1 MINKIIDTL
10 TSCGFEVKKSGA
22 IYKQAATNKD
32 KEKKGQLNSNKNN
45 VYFYAQ
51 NVAPFKH
58 GTNTF
63 KEILGNDFVYTP
75 NVFLG
80 KSPHGDHTQKE
91 QVVFT
96 FEDYIKST
104 QAKNNFSRYL
114 FNQAP
119 NLSNLYDIRGIKTGY
134 LKDAV
139 LFPYIDYNNDFITA
153 KIVQYNSITGKRNKD
168 LHANNFHSYKPIK
181 NQLGFDIEKKI
192 EKKYTCFFGEHLVP
206 NNNKP
211 VVIVEAEKT
220 AIILSM
226 LFEDI
231 VFIATGG
238 AANLKNKDYSFLLNR
253 DVYLYPDAGVQSWAE
268 IGKKRNWFVSEI
280 LEAPEVKEGN
290 DVVDYLEHDLWLEIE
305 AELNKIANR
314 SIEASN
320 ELNFS
325 YKEKQT
331 DRFCSTITKE
341 LGLIYYT
348 EQSDK
353 ERDKQGYYIGKHFK
367 ISNYGEFYCIT
378 ANVDVNRY
386 EFIDNKKVKPTAE
399 ILLKRLEQ
407 TFRVLKKLNPGE
419 NISYHFDKI
428 LNHVLENSNYLF
440 NKYYILNELMP
451 MWAND
456 TNVLNA
462 YIKKRDWVKLNTTIK
477 DDAEFTRLL
486 NDDRKAAATNII
498 LKELEPLVNKG
509 EYIEPKL
516 LGLFKAQFNPFVF
529 NLIKDYNKNV
539 IGCNTVNNY
548 NEKIKVCQ
556 YLQHVEAYT
565 NHYENP
571 KKVQK
576 YHTTYNN
583 TYIACAQN
591 VPTFKKPNQNIV
603 ETNTMVAKRIVKEY
617 FNFKPKRNALKNI
630 RTIIEYYLSNP
641 NDISIERIKI
651 GKTTRLVTK
660 NNISLAQMRETLE
673 QQKVTQGLTAK
684 EAFDYPLDLSD
695 SILNIP
701 QEAAMQENAQFLY
714 SWILFNY
721 PEVSEVEK
729 IEIYKN
735 PINYLL
741 QVNTV
746 IAA

>member
-1 MINKIIDTL
+1 MRNMIIERL
-10 TSCGFEVKKSGA
+10 TSCGFKVTNSGI
-22 IYKQAATNKD
+22 IYKQSATNKS
-32 KEKKGQLNSNKNN
+32 KEKAGQLNDRS

-63 KEILGNDFVYTP
+63 RDILGSNFT
-75 NVFLG
+75 LG
-80 KSPHGDHTQKE
+80 GVGSELHVVKTTTTQI
-91 QVVFT
+91 QHNFT
-96 FEDYIKST
+96 FEDYIKTTKKKNQFGIYLNS
-104 QAKNNFSRYL
+104 QAE
-114 FNQAP
+114 
-119 NLSNLYDIRGIKTGY
+119 NLTSLYDIRGVKNGY
-134 LKDAV
+134 LEDAT
-139 LFPYIDYNNDFITA
+139 LLPYIDYNNNFITA
-153 KIVQYNSITGKRNKD
+153 KIVKYNTKTGKRNKAQYSNSWF
-168 LHANNFHSYKPIK
+168 HAYKPIK
-181 NQLGFDIEKKI
+181 KELGITDKIQKKI
-192 EKKYTCFFGEHLVP
+192 NCFFGENLVA

-226 LFEDI
+226 LFENI
-231 VFIATGG
+231 VFIASGG
-238 AANLKNKDYSFLLNR
+238 LGKLKTLDYKFLLNR
-253 DVYLYPDAGVQSWAE
+253 DVSLYPDNGASEWHE

-280 LEAPEVKEGN
+280 LEAKGTKGS
-290 DVVDYLEHDLWLEIE
+290 DAADYLEHDLWLEIE

-456 TNVLNA
+456 ANVLNA

>member
-1 MINKIIDTL
+1 MNYKIINRL
-10 TSCGFEVKKSGA
+10 QSCGFKVTNSGI
-22 IYKQAATNKD
+22 IYKQSTTNKS
-32 KEKKGQLNSNKNN
+32 KEKAGQLNDRS

-63 KEILGNDFVYTP
+63 RDILGLDYTP
-75 NVFLG
+75 
-80 KSPHGDHTQKE
+80 GDVGSSLHDAKTNNTEIQHN
-91 QVVFT
+91 FT
-96 FEDYIKST
+96 FEDYIKTTKKKNQFGIYLKS
-104 QAKNNFSRYL
+104 QAE
-114 FNQAP
+114 
-119 NLSNLYDIRGIKTGY
+119 NLTSLYDIRGVKNGY
-134 LKDAV
+134 LEDAT
-139 LFPYIDYNNDFITA
+139 LLPYIDYNNNFITA
-153 KIVQYNSITGKRNKD
+153 KIVKYNTKTGKRNKAQYSNSWF
-168 LHANNFHSYKPIK
+168 HAYKPIK
-181 NQLGFDIEKKI
+181 KELGITDKIKKKI
-192 EKKYTCFFGEHLVP
+192 NCFFGENLVA

-226 LFEDI
+226 LFENI
-231 VFIATGG
+231 VFIASGG
-238 AANLKNKDYSFLLNR
+238 LGKLKTLDYKFLLNR
-253 DVYLYPDAGVQSWAE
+253 DVSLYPDNGAKEWHE

-280 LEAPEVKEGN
+280 LEAKGTKGS
-290 DVVDYLEHDLWLEIE
+290 DAVDYLEHDLWLEIE

-407 TFRVLKKLNPGE
+407 TFRVLKKLNPEE

-428 LNHVLENSNYLF
+428 LNHILENSNYLF

-456 TNVLNA
+456 ANVLNA

-477 DDAEFTRLL
+477 DDAEFIRFL
-486 NDDRKAAATNII
+486 NDDRKAAATNIL

-516 LGLFKAQFNPFVF
+516 MGLFRAQCNPFVF

-548 NEKIKVCQ
+548 NEKLKVCQ

-576 YHTTYNN
+576 YHTTYSN
-583 TYIACAQN
+583 TYIGCAQN

-603 ETNTMVAKRIVKEY
+603 ETNTMVAKRIVREY
-617 FNFKPKRNALKNI
+617 FNFKPKRNALKNLK
-630 RTIIEYYLSNP
+630 TIIEYYLSNP

-651 GKTTRLVTK
+651 GKTIRLVTK

-673 QQKVTQGLTAK
+673 QQKVSSGLTTK
-684 EAFDYPLDLSD
+684 EAFNYPLDLTD
-695 SILNIP
+695 SILNIS

>member
-1 MINKIIDTL
+1 MQNMIIERL
-10 TSCGFEVKKSGA
+10 TSCGFKVTNSGI
-22 IYKQAATNKD
+22 IYKQSATNKS
-32 KEKKGQLNSNKNN
+32 KEKAGQLNDRS

-63 KEILGNDFVYTP
+63 RDILGSNFT
-75 NVFLG
+75 LG
-80 KSPHGDHTQKE
+80 GVGSELHVVKTTTTQI
-91 QVVFT
+91 QHNFT
-96 FEDYIKST
+96 FEDYIKTTKKKNQFGIYLNS
-104 QAKNNFSRYL
+104 QAE
-114 FNQAP
+114 
-119 NLSNLYDIRGIKTGY
+119 NLTSLYDIRGVKNGY
-134 LKDAV
+134 LEDAT
-139 LFPYIDYNNDFITA
+139 LLPYIDYNNNFITA
-153 KIVQYNSITGKRNKD
+153 KIVKYNTKTGKRNKAQYSNSWF
-168 LHANNFHSYKPIK
+168 HAYKPIK
-181 NQLGFDIEKKI
+181 KELGITDKIQKKI
-192 EKKYTCFFGEHLVP
+192 NCFFGENLVA

-226 LFEDI
+226 LFENI
-231 VFIATGG
+231 VFIASGG
-238 AANLKNKDYSFLLNR
+238 LGKLKTLDYKFLLNR
-253 DVYLYPDAGVQSWAE
+253 DVSLYPDNGASEWHE

-280 LEAPEVKEGN
+280 LEAKGTKGS
-290 DVVDYLEHDLWLEIE
+290 DAADYLEHDLWLEIE

-348 EQSDK
+348 EQTDK

-407 TFRVLKKLNPGE
+407 TFRVLKKLNPEE

>member
-1 MINKIIDTL
+1 MINKIIDRL
-10 TSCGFEVKKSGA
+10 TSCGFEVKPNGQIFQRSSNTRKL
-22 IYKQAATNKD
+22 K
-32 KEKKGQLNSNKNN
+32 KKGQLNSDKNN
-45 VYFYAQ
+45 VFFFSP
-51 NVAPFKH
+51 NVHPFKE

-192 EKKYTCFFGEHLVP
+192 EKPYTCFFGEHLVP

-253 DVYLYPDAGVQSWAE
+253 DVYLYPDSGVKSWAE

-280 LEAPEVKEGN
+280 LEAPEVKEGD
-290 DVVDYLEHDLWLEIE
+290 DVVDYLEDNLWLEIE

-320 ELNFS
+320 EFNFS

-331 DRFCSTITKE
+331 DKFCTTITKE
-341 LGLIYYT
+341 LGLTYYT
-348 EQSDK
+348 EAIDD
-353 ERDKQGYYIGKHFK
+353 EREKYGYFVGRHFK
-367 ISNYGEFYCIT
+367 LSNKQFHCIT
-378 ANVDVNRY
+378 ANVNVNRY
-386 EFIDNKKVKPTAE
+386 DFVDDKKVKPTE
-399 ILLKRLEQ
+399 KVLIKRLEQ
-407 TFRVLKKLNPGE
+407 TFRVLKKLNPDE
-419 NISYHFDKI
+419 NICNHFEKI
-428 LNHVLENSNYLF
+428 LNHVLENGNYLF
-440 NKYYILNELMP
+440 NKNFVLKDLMP
-451 MWAND
+451 MWDND
-456 TNVLNA
+456 TNVVSQ
-462 YIKKRDWVKLNTTIK
+462 YIKTRDWVKLSNTITNEVDFQK
-477 DDAEFTRLL
+477 YLWR
-486 NDDRKAAATNII
+486 DRKRYDTYLM
-498 LKELEPLVNKG
+498 LKELDA
-509 EYIEPKL
+509 L
-516 LGLFKAQFNPFVF
+516 LKQNTFIQLSDVGLSSKRTNSFIA
-529 NLIKDYNKNV
+529 NLIETYNETV
-539 IGCNTVNNY
+539 LGCNTINNY
-548 NEKIKVCQ
+548 NEKLKVCQ

-571 KKVQK
+571 KKIQNFATLYK
-576 YHTTYNN
+576 R
-583 TYIACAQN
+583 TYIVWQKN
-591 VPTFKKPNQNIV
+591 VPTFKMPNQNIV
-603 ETNTMVAKRIVKEY
+603 ETHTLVSKRIIREY
-617 FNFKPKRNALKNI
+617 FNFKPKRNALNNLQ
-630 RTIIEYYLSNP
+630 TIVEYYIANP
-641 NDISIERIKI
+641 NDIEVEKIED
-651 GKTTRLVTK
+651 RLQAK
-660 NNISLAQMRETLE
+660 NNISLLKMKQTLKE
-673 QQKVTQGLTAK
+673 QNAPSGITCKD
-684 EAFDYPLDLSD
+684 AFDYPLDLTD

-701 QEAAMQENAQFLY
+701 QEDAMQENAQFLY

-721 PEVSEVEK
+721 PEVTEVEK

>member
-1 MINKIIDTL
+1 MINKIIDRL
-10 TSCGFEVKKSGA
+10 TSCGFEVKPNGQIFQRSSNTRKL
-22 IYKQAATNKD
+22 K
-32 KEKKGQLNSNKNN
+32 KKGQLNSDKNN
-45 VYFYAQ
+45 VFFFSP
-51 NVAPFKH
+51 NVHPFKE
-58 GTNTF
+58 GANSF
-63 KEILGNDFVYTP
+63 KDILGSEYVYNP
-75 NVFLG
+75 DVFLG
-80 KSPHGDHTQKE
+80 QSALADHTQKE

-253 DVYLYPDAGVQSWAE
+253 DVYLYPDSGVKSWAE

-280 LEAPEVKEGN
+280 LEAPEVKKGD
-290 DVVDYLEHDLWLEIE
+290 DVVDYLEANLWLEIE

-320 ELNFS
+320 EFNFS

-331 DRFCSTITKE
+331 DKFCTTITKE
-341 LGLIYYT
+341 LGLTYYT
-348 EQSDK
+348 EAIDD
-353 ERDKQGYYIGKHFK
+353 EREKYGYFVGRHFK
-367 ISNYGEFYCIT
+367 LSNKQFHCIT
-378 ANVDVNRY
+378 ANVNVNRY
-386 EFIDNKKVKPTAE
+386 DFVDDKKVKPTE
-399 ILLKRLEQ
+399 KVLIKRLEQ
-407 TFRVLKKLNPGE
+407 TFRVLKKLNPEE
-419 NISYHFDKI
+419 NICNHFEKI
-428 LNHVLENSNYLF
+428 LNHVLENGNYLF
-440 NKYYILNELMP
+440 NKNFVLKDLMP
-451 MWAND
+451 MWDND
-456 TNVLNA
+456 TNVVSQ
-462 YIKKRDWVKLNTTIK
+462 YIKTRDWVKLSNTITNEVDFQK
-477 DDAEFTRLL
+477 YLWR
-486 NDDRKAAATNII
+486 DRKRYDTYLMLKDLEALLKQNTFIQLSDVGLSSKRTNSFI
-498 LKELEPLVNKG
+498 
-509 EYIEPKL
+509 
-516 LGLFKAQFNPFVF
+516 A
-529 NLIKDYNKNV
+529 NLIETYNETV
-539 IGCNTVNNY
+539 LGCNTINNY
-548 NEKIKVCQ
+548 NEKLKVCQ

-571 KKVQK
+571 KKVQNF
-576 YHTTYNN
+576 TTLYKR
-583 TYIACAQN
+583 TYIVWQKN
-591 VPTFKKPNQNIV
+591 VPTFKMPNQNIV
-603 ETNTMVAKRIVKEY
+603 ETHTLVSKRIVREY
-617 FNFKPKRNALKNI
+617 FNFKPKRNALNNLQ
-630 RTIIEYYLSNP
+630 TIVEYYIANP
-641 NDISIERIKI
+641 NDIEVEKIED
-651 GKTTRLVTK
+651 RLQAK
-660 NNISLAQMRETLE
+660 NNISLLKMKQTLKE
-673 QQKVTQGLTAK
+673 QNAPSGITCKD
-684 EAFDYPLDLSD
+684 AFDYPLDLTD
-695 SILNIP
+695 SILNIS
-701 QEAAMQENAQFLY
+701 QEDAMQENAQFLY

-721 PEVSEVEK
+721 PEVTEVEK
-729 IEIYKN
+729 VEIYKN

>member
-1 MINKIIDTL
+1 MNYKVIDRL
-10 TSCGFEVKKSGA
+10 QSCGFKVTNSGI
-22 IYKQAATNKD
+22 IYKQSTTNKS
-32 KEKKGQLNSNKNN
+32 KEKAGQLNDRS

-63 KEILGNDFVYTP
+63 RDILGSNYTP
-75 NVFLG
+75 
-80 KSPHGDHTQKE
+80 GDVGSALH
-91 QVVFT
+91 VVKTNNTEIQHNFT
-96 FEDYIKST
+96 FEDYINTTKKKNQFGIYLNS
-104 QAKNNFSRYL
+104 QAE
-114 FNQAP
+114 
-119 NLSNLYDIRGIKTGY
+119 NLTSLYDIRGVKNGY
-134 LKDAV
+134 LEDAT
-139 LFPYIDYNNDFITA
+139 LLPYIDYNNNFITA
-153 KIVQYNSITGKRNKD
+153 KIVKYNTKTGKRNKAQYSNSWF
-168 LHANNFHSYKPIK
+168 HAYKPIK
-181 NQLGFDIEKKI
+181 KELGITDKIQKKI
-192 EKKYTCFFGEHLVP
+192 NCFFGENLVA

-226 LFEDI
+226 LFENI
-231 VFIATGG
+231 VFIASGG
-238 AANLKNKDYSFLLNR
+238 LGKLKTLDYKFLLNR
-253 DVYLYPDAGVQSWAE
+253 DVSLYPDNGASEWHE

-280 LEAPEVKEGN
+280 LEAKGTKGS
-290 DVVDYLEHDLWLEIE
+290 DAVDYLEHDLWLEIE
-305 AELNKIANR
+305 AELNKIANQN
-314 SIEASN
+314 IAPGN

-353 ERDKQGYYIGKHFK
+353 ERDKQGYYIGNHFK

-407 TFRVLKKLNPGE
+407 TFRVLKKLNPDE

-440 NKYYILNELMP
+440 NKYYILKDLMP

-456 TNVLNA
+456 ANVLNE

-498 LKELEPLVNKG
+498 LKELEPLINKG

-603 ETNTMVAKRIVKEY
+603 ETNTTVAKRIVKEY
-617 FNFKPKRNALKNI
+617 FNFKPKRNALKNLN
-630 RTIIEYYLSNP
+630 TIIEYYLSNP
-641 NDISIERIKI
+641 NEISIERIKI

-660 NNISLAQMRETLE
+660 NNISLAQMRETLK
-673 QQKVTQGLTAK
+673 QQKVSQGLTAK
-684 EAFDYPLDLSD
+684 EAFNYPLDLSD
-695 SILNIP
+695 SILNIS
-701 QEAAMQENAQFLY
+701 QEDAMQENAQFLY

-721 PEVSEVEK
+721 PEVTEVEK

>member
-1 MINKIIDTL
+1 MRNMIIERL
-10 TSCGFEVKKSGA
+10 TSCGFKVTNSGI
-22 IYKQAATNKD
+22 IYKQSATNKS
-32 KEKKGQLNSNKNN
+32 KEKAGQLNDRS

-63 KEILGNDFVYTP
+63 RDILGSNFT
-75 NVFLG
+75 LG
-80 KSPHGDHTQKE
+80 GVGSELHVVKTTTTQI
-91 QVVFT
+91 QHNFT
-96 FEDYIKST
+96 FEDYIKTTKKKNQFGIYLNS
-104 QAKNNFSRYL
+104 QAE
-114 FNQAP
+114 
-119 NLSNLYDIRGIKTGY
+119 NLTSLYDIRGVKNGY
-134 LKDAV
+134 LEDAT
-139 LFPYIDYNNDFITA
+139 LLPYIDYNNNFITA
-153 KIVQYNSITGKRNKD
+153 KIVKYNTKTGKRNKAQYSNSWF
-168 LHANNFHSYKPIK
+168 HAYKPIK
-181 NQLGFDIEKKI
+181 KELGITDKIQKKI
-192 EKKYTCFFGEHLVP
+192 NCFFGENLVA

-226 LFEDI
+226 LFENI
-231 VFIATGG
+231 VFIASGG
-238 AANLKNKDYSFLLNR
+238 LGKLKTLDYKFLLNR
-253 DVYLYPDAGVQSWAE
+253 DVSLYPDNGASEWHE

-280 LEAPEVKEGN
+280 LEAKGTKGS
-290 DVVDYLEHDLWLEIE
+290 DAADYLEHDLWLEIE

>member
-1 MINKIIDTL
+1 MNYKVIDRL
-10 TSCGFEVKKSGA
+10 QSCGFKVTNSGI
-22 IYKQAATNKD
+22 IYKQSATNKS
-32 KEKKGQLNSNKNN
+32 KEKAGQLNDRS

-63 KEILGNDFVYTP
+63 RDILGSNFT
-75 NVFLG
+75 LG
-80 KSPHGDHTQKE
+80 DVGSSLHDVKTNSTEIQHN
-91 QVVFT
+91 FT
-96 FEDYIKST
+96 FEDYIKTTKKKNQFGIYLNS
-104 QAKNNFSRYL
+104 QAE
-114 FNQAP
+114 
-119 NLSNLYDIRGIKTGY
+119 NLTSLYDIRGVKNGY
-134 LKDAV
+134 LEDAT
-139 LFPYIDYNNDFITA
+139 LLPYIDYNNNFITA
-153 KIVQYNSITGKRNKD
+153 KIVKYNTKTGKRNKAQYSNSWF
-168 LHANNFHSYKPIK
+168 HAYKPIK
-181 NQLGFDIEKKI
+181 KELGITDKIQKKI
-192 EKKYTCFFGEHLVP
+192 NCFFGENLVA

-226 LFEDI
+226 LFENI
-231 VFIATGG
+231 VFIASGG
-238 AANLKNKDYSFLLNR
+238 LGKLKTLDYKFLLNR
-253 DVYLYPDAGVQSWAE
+253 DVSLYPDNGASEWHE

-280 LEAPEVKEGN
+280 LEAKGTKGS
-290 DVVDYLEHDLWLEIE
+290 DAADYLEHDLWLEIE

-407 TFRVLKKLNPGE
+407 TFRVLKKLNPEE

-498 LKELEPLVNKG
+498 LKELEPLINKG

-673 QQKVTQGLTAK
+673 QQKVTQGLTPK

-741 QVNTV
+741 QVNTI

>member
-1 MINKIIDTL
+1 MNYKVIDRL
-10 TSCGFEVKKSGA
+10 QSCGFKVTNSGI
-22 IYKQAATNKD
+22 IYKQSTTNKS
-32 KEKKGQLNSNKNN
+32 KEKAGQLNDRS

-63 KEILGNDFVYTP
+63 RDILGSNFTP
-75 NVFLG
+75 
-80 KSPHGDHTQKE
+80 GDVGSSLHDAKTNNTEIQHN
-91 QVVFT
+91 FT
-96 FEDYIKST
+96 FEDYIKTTKKKNQFGIYLKS
-104 QAKNNFSRYL
+104 QAE
-114 FNQAP
+114 
-119 NLSNLYDIRGIKTGY
+119 NLTSLYDIRGVKNGY
-134 LKDAV
+134 LEDAT
-139 LFPYIDYNNDFITA
+139 LLPYIDYNNNFITA
-153 KIVQYNSITGKRNKD
+153 KIVKYNTKTGKRNKAQYSNSWF
-168 LHANNFHSYKPIK
+168 HAYKPIK
-181 NQLGFDIEKKI
+181 KDLGITDKIKKKI
-192 EKKYTCFFGEHLVP
+192 NCFFGENLVA

-226 LFEDI
+226 LFENI
-231 VFIATGG
+231 VFIASGG
-238 AANLKNKDYSFLLNR
+238 LGKLKTLDYKFLLNR
-253 DVYLYPDAGVQSWAE
+253 DVSLYPDNGAKEWHE

-280 LEAPEVKEGN
+280 LEAKGTKGS
-290 DVVDYLEHDLWLEIE
+290 DAVDYLEHDLWLEIE

-314 SIEASN
+314 KITPGSD
-320 ELNFS
+320 LNFS
-325 YKEKQT
+325 YKEKQS

-407 TFRVLKKLNPGE
+407 TFRVLKKLNPEE

-428 LNHVLENSNYLF
+428 LNHILENSNYLF

-456 TNVLNA
+456 ANVLNA

-477 DDAEFTRLL
+477 DDAEFTRFL
-486 NDDRKAAATNII
+486 NDDRKAAATNIL
-498 LKELEPLVNKG
+498 LKELEPLVNNG

-516 LGLFKAQFNPFVF
+516 MGLFRAQCNPFVF

-548 NEKIKVCQ
+548 NEKLKVCQ
-556 YLQHVEAYT
+556 YLQHVEAYI

-576 YHTTYNN
+576 KHTTYNN
-583 TYIACAQN
+583 TYIGCAQN
-591 VPTFKKPNQNIV
+591 VPTFKNPNQNIV
-603 ETNTMVAKRIVKEY
+603 ENNTMVAKRIVREY
-617 FNFKPKRNALKNI
+617 FNFKPKRNALKNLK
-630 RTIIEYYLSNP
+630 TIIEYYLSNP

-651 GKTTRLVTK
+651 GKTIRLATK
-660 NNISLAQMRETLE
+660 NNISLAQMRETIE
-673 QQKVTQGLTAK
+673 QQKVSSGLSNK
-684 EAFDYPLDLSD
+684 EAFNYPLDLTD
-695 SILNIP
+695 SILNIS

>member
-1 MINKIIDTL
+1 MQNMIIERL
-10 TSCGFEVKKSGA
+10 TSCGFKVTNSGI
-22 IYKQAATNKD
+22 IYKQSATNKS
-32 KEKKGQLNSNKNN
+32 KEKAGQLNDRS

-63 KEILGNDFVYTP
+63 RDILGSNFT
-75 NVFLG
+75 LG
-80 KSPHGDHTQKE
+80 GVGSELHAVKTNNTQI
-91 QVVFT
+91 QHNFT
-96 FEDYIKST
+96 FEDYIKTTKKKNQFGIYLNS
-104 QAKNNFSRYL
+104 QAE
-114 FNQAP
+114 
-119 NLSNLYDIRGIKTGY
+119 NLTSLYDIRGVKNGY
-134 LKDAV
+134 LEDAT
-139 LFPYIDYNNDFITA
+139 LLPYIDYNNNFITA
-153 KIVQYNSITGKRNKD
+153 KIVKYNTKTGKRNKAQYSNSWF
-168 LHANNFHSYKPIK
+168 HAYKPIK
-181 NQLGFDIEKKI
+181 KELGITDKIQKKI
-192 EKKYTCFFGEHLVP
+192 NCFFGENLVA

-226 LFEDI
+226 LFENI
-231 VFIATGG
+231 VFIASGG
-238 AANLKNKDYSFLLNR
+238 LGKLKTLDYKFLLNR
-253 DVYLYPDAGVQSWAE
+253 DVSLYPDNGASEWHE

-280 LEAPEVKEGN
+280 LEAKGTKGS
-290 DVVDYLEHDLWLEIE
+290 DAADYLEHDLWLEIE
-305 AELNKIANR
+305 AELNKIANQN
-314 SIEASN
+314 IEASN

-407 TFRVLKKLNPGE
+407 TFRVLKKLNPEE

-456 TNVLNA
+456 ANVLNA

-498 LKELEPLVNKG
+498 LKELEPLINKG

-617 FNFKPKRNALKNI
+617 FNFKPKRNALKNLKI
-630 RTIIEYYLSNP
+630 IIEYYLSNP

>member
-1 MINKIIDTL
+1 MNYKVIDRL
-10 TSCGFEVKKSGA
+10 QSCGFKVTNSGI
-22 IYKQAATNKD
+22 IYKQSTTNKS
-32 KEKKGQLNSNKNN
+32 KEKAGQLNDRS

-63 KEILGNDFVYTP
+63 RDILGSNFTP
-75 NVFLG
+75 
-80 KSPHGDHTQKE
+80 GDVGSSLHDAKTNNTEIQHN
-91 QVVFT
+91 FT
-96 FEDYIKST
+96 FEDYIKTTKKKNQFGIYLKS
-104 QAKNNFSRYL
+104 QAE
-114 FNQAP
+114 
-119 NLSNLYDIRGIKTGY
+119 NLTSLYDIRGVKNGY
-134 LKDAV
+134 LEDAT
-139 LFPYIDYNNDFITA
+139 LLPYIDYNNNFITA
-153 KIVQYNSITGKRNKD
+153 KIVKYNTKTGKRNKAQYSNSWF
-168 LHANNFHSYKPIK
+168 HAYKPIK
-181 NQLGFDIEKKI
+181 KDLGITDKIKKKI
-192 EKKYTCFFGEHLVP
+192 NCFFGENLVA

-226 LFEDI
+226 LFENI
-231 VFIATGG
+231 VFIASGG
-238 AANLKNKDYSFLLNR
+238 LGKLKTLDYKFLLNR
-253 DVYLYPDAGVQSWAE
+253 DVSLYPDNGAKEWHE

-280 LEAPEVKEGN
+280 LEAKGTKGS
-290 DVVDYLEHDLWLEIE
+290 DAVDYLEHDLWLEIE

-314 SIEASN
+314 KITPGSD
-320 ELNFS
+320 LNFS
-325 YKEKQT
+325 YKEKQS

-407 TFRVLKKLNPGE
+407 TFRVLKKLNPEE

-428 LNHVLENSNYLF
+428 LNHILENSNYLF

-456 TNVLNA
+456 ANVLNA

-516 LGLFKAQFNPFVF
+516 MGLFRAQCNPFVF

-548 NEKIKVCQ
+548 NEKLKVCQ

-576 YHTTYNN
+576 KHTTYNN
-583 TYIACAQN
+583 TYIGCAQN
-591 VPTFKKPNQNIV
+591 VPTFKNPNQNIV
-603 ETNTMVAKRIVKEY
+603 ENNTMVAKRIVREY

-630 RTIIEYYLSNP
+630 TTIIEYYLSNP

-651 GKTTRLVTK
+651 GKTIRLATK
-660 NNISLAQMRETLE
+660 NNISLAQMRETIE
-673 QQKVTQGLTAK
+673 QQKVSSGLSNK
-684 EAFDYPLDLSD
+684 EAFNYPLDLTD
-695 SILNIP
+695 SILNIS

>member
-1 MINKIIDTL
+1 MINKIIDRL
-10 TSCGFEVKKSGA
+10 TSCGFEVKPNGQIFQRSSNTRKL
-22 IYKQAATNKD
+22 K
-32 KEKKGQLNSNKNN
+32 KKGQLNSDKNN
-45 VYFYAQ
+45 VFFFSP
-51 NVAPFKH
+51 NVHPFKE

-192 EKKYTCFFGEHLVP
+192 EKPYTCFFGEHLVP

-253 DVYLYPDAGVQSWAE
+253 DVYLYPDNGASEWHE

-290 DVVDYLEHDLWLEIE
+290 DVVDYIEHDLWLEIE

-320 ELNFS
+320 EFNFS

-331 DRFCSTITKE
+331 DKFCTTITKE
-341 LGLIYYT
+341 LGLTYYT
-348 EQSDK
+348 EAIDD
-353 ERDKQGYYIGKHFK
+353 EREKYGYFVGRHFK
-367 ISNYGEFYCIT
+367 LSNKQFHCIT
-378 ANVDVNRY
+378 ANVNVNRY
-386 EFIDNKKVKPTAE
+386 DFVDDKKVKPTE
-399 ILLKRLEQ
+399 KVLIKRLEQ
-407 TFRVLKKLNPGE
+407 TFRVLKKLNPEE
-419 NISYHFDKI
+419 NICNHFEKI
-428 LNHVLENSNYLF
+428 LNHVLENGNYLF
-440 NKYYILNELMP
+440 NKNFVLKDLMP
-451 MWAND
+451 MWDND
-456 TNVLNA
+456 TNVVSQ
-462 YIKKRDWVKLNTTIK
+462 YIKTRDWVKLSNTITNEVDFQK
-477 DDAEFTRLL
+477 YLWR
-486 NDDRKAAATNII
+486 DRKRYDTYLM
-498 LKELEPLVNKG
+498 LKELDA
-509 EYIEPKL
+509 L
-516 LGLFKAQFNPFVF
+516 LKQNTFIQLSDVGLSSKRTNSFIA
-529 NLIKDYNKNV
+529 NLIETYNETV
-539 IGCNTVNNY
+539 LGCNTINNY
-548 NEKIKVCQ
+548 NEKLKVCQ

-571 KKVQK
+571 KKIQNFATLYK
-576 YHTTYNN
+576 R
-583 TYIACAQN
+583 TYIVWQKN
-591 VPTFKKPNQNIV
+591 VPTFKMPNQNIV
-603 ETNTMVAKRIVKEY
+603 ETHTLVSKRIIREY
-617 FNFKPKRNALKNI
+617 FNFKPKRNALNNLQ
-630 RTIIEYYLSNP
+630 TIVEYYIANP
-641 NDISIERIKI
+641 NDIEVEKIEN
-651 GKTTRLVTK
+651 RLQAK
-660 NNISLAQMRETLE
+660 NNISLLKMKQTLKE
-673 QQKVTQGLTAK
+673 QNAPSGITCKD
-684 EAFDYPLDLSD
+684 AFDYPLDLTD
-695 SILNIP
+695 SILNIS
-701 QEAAMQENAQFLY
+701 QEDAMQENAQFLY

-721 PEVSEVEK
+721 PEVTEVEK

>member
-1 MINKIIDTL
+1 MNYKVIDRL
-10 TSCGFEVKKSGA
+10 QSCGFKVTNSGI
-22 IYKQAATNKD
+22 IYKQSTTNKS
-32 KEKKGQLNSNKNN
+32 KEKAGQLNDRS

-63 KEILGNDFVYTP
+63 RDILGSNFT
-75 NVFLG
+75 LG
-80 KSPHGDHTQKE
+80 GVGSELHVVKTTTTQI
-91 QVVFT
+91 QHNFT
-96 FEDYIKST
+96 FEDYIKTTKKKNQFGIYLNS
-104 QAKNNFSRYL
+104 QAE
-114 FNQAP
+114 
-119 NLSNLYDIRGIKTGY
+119 NLTSLYDIRGVKNGY
-134 LKDAV
+134 LEDAT
-139 LFPYIDYNNDFITA
+139 LLPYIDYNNNFITA
-153 KIVQYNSITGKRNKD
+153 KIVKYNTKTGKRNKAQYSNSWF
-168 LHANNFHSYKPIK
+168 HAYKPIK
-181 NQLGFDIEKKI
+181 KELGITDKIQKKI
-192 EKKYTCFFGEHLVP
+192 NCFFGENLVA

-226 LFEDI
+226 LFENI
-231 VFIATGG
+231 VFIASGG
-238 AANLKNKDYSFLLNR
+238 LGKLKTLDYKFLLNR
-253 DVYLYPDAGVQSWAE
+253 DVSLYPDNGASEWHE

-280 LEAPEVKEGN
+280 LEAKGTKGS
-290 DVVDYLEHDLWLEIE
+290 DAADYLEHDLWLEIK

>member
-1 MINKIIDTL
+1 MQNMIIERL
-10 TSCGFEVKKSGA
+10 TSCGFKVTNSGI
-22 IYKQAATNKD
+22 IYKQSATNKS
-32 KEKKGQLNSNKNN
+32 KEKAGQLNDRS

-63 KEILGNDFVYTP
+63 RDILGSNFT
-75 NVFLG
+75 LG
-80 KSPHGDHTQKE
+80 GVGSELHVVKTTTTQI
-91 QVVFT
+91 QHNFT
-96 FEDYIKST
+96 FEDYIKTTKKKNQFGIYLNS
-104 QAKNNFSRYL
+104 QAE
-114 FNQAP
+114 
-119 NLSNLYDIRGIKTGY
+119 NLTSLYDIRGVKNGY
-134 LKDAV
+134 LEDAT
-139 LFPYIDYNNDFITA
+139 LLPYIDYNNNFITA
-153 KIVQYNSITGKRNKD
+153 KIVKYNTKTGKRNKAQYSNSWF
-168 LHANNFHSYKPIK
+168 HAYKPIK
-181 NQLGFDIEKKI
+181 KELGITDKI
-192 EKKYTCFFGEHLVP
+192 QKEINCFFGENLVA

-226 LFEDI
+226 LFENI
-231 VFIATGG
+231 VFIASGG
-238 AANLKNKDYSFLLNR
+238 LGKLKTLDYKFLLNR
-253 DVYLYPDAGVQSWAE
+253 DVSLYPDNGASEWHE

-280 LEAPEVKEGN
+280 LEAKGTKGS
-290 DVVDYLEHDLWLEIE
+290 DAADYLEHDLWLEIE

-348 EQSDK
+348 EQTDK

-407 TFRVLKKLNPGE
+407 TFRVLKKLNPEE

-456 TNVLNA
+456 ANVLNA

-498 LKELEPLVNKG
+498 LKELEPLINKG

-651 GKTTRLVTK
+651 DKTTRLVTK
-660 NNISLAQMRETLE
+660 NNISMAQMRETLE

>member
-1 MINKIIDTL
+1 MQNMIIERL
-10 TSCGFEVKKSGA
+10 TSCGFKVTNSGI
-22 IYKQAATNKD
+22 IYKQSATNKS
-32 KEKKGQLNSNKNN
+32 KEKAGQLNDRS

-63 KEILGNDFVYTP
+63 RDILGSNFT
-75 NVFLG
+75 LG
-80 KSPHGDHTQKE
+80 GVGSELHVVKTTTTQI
-91 QVVFT
+91 QHNFT
-96 FEDYIKST
+96 FEDYIKTTKKKNQFGIYLNS
-104 QAKNNFSRYL
+104 QAE
-114 FNQAP
+114 
-119 NLSNLYDIRGIKTGY
+119 NLTSLYDIRGVKNGY
-134 LKDAV
+134 LEDAT
-139 LFPYIDYNNDFITA
+139 LLPYIDYNNNFITA
-153 KIVQYNSITGKRNKD
+153 KIVKYNTKTGKRNKAQYSNSWF
-168 LHANNFHSYKPIK
+168 HAYKPIK
-181 NQLGFDIEKKI
+181 KELGITDKIQKKI
-192 EKKYTCFFGEHLVP
+192 NCFFGENLVA

-226 LFEDI
+226 LFENI
-231 VFIATGG
+231 VFIASGG
-238 AANLKNKDYSFLLNR
+238 LGKLKTLDYKFLLNR
-253 DVYLYPDAGVQSWAE
+253 DVSLYPDNGASEWHE

-280 LEAPEVKEGN
+280 LEAKGTKGS
-290 DVVDYLEHDLWLEIE
+290 DAADYLEHDLWLEIE

-456 TNVLNA
+456 ANVLNA

>member
-1 MINKIIDTL
+1 MNYKVIDRL
-10 TSCGFEVKKSGA
+10 QSCGFKVTNSGI
-22 IYKQAATNKD
+22 IYKQSTTNKS
-32 KEKKGQLNSNKNN
+32 KEKAGQLNDRS

-63 KEILGNDFVYTP
+63 RDILGSNFT
-75 NVFLG
+75 LG
-80 KSPHGDHTQKE
+80 GVGSELHVVKTTTTQI
-91 QVVFT
+91 QHNFT
-96 FEDYIKST
+96 FEDYIKTTKKKNQFGIYLNS
-104 QAKNNFSRYL
+104 QAE
-114 FNQAP
+114 
-119 NLSNLYDIRGIKTGY
+119 NLTSLYDIRGVKNGY
-134 LKDAV
+134 LEDAT
-139 LFPYIDYNNDFITA
+139 LLPYIDYNNNFITA
-153 KIVQYNSITGKRNKD
+153 KIVKYNTKTGKRNKAQYSNSWF
-168 LHANNFHSYKPIK
+168 HAYKPIK
-181 NQLGFDIEKKI
+181 KELGITDKIQKKI
-192 EKKYTCFFGEHLVP
+192 NCFFGENLVA

-226 LFEDI
+226 LFENI
-231 VFIATGG
+231 VFIASGG
-238 AANLKNKDYSFLLNR
+238 LGKLKTLDYKFLLNR
-253 DVYLYPDAGVQSWAE
+253 DVSLYPDNGASEWHE

-280 LEAPEVKEGN
+280 LEAKGTKGS
-290 DVVDYLEHDLWLEIE
+290 DAADYLEHDLWLEIE

-348 EQSDK
+348 EQTDK

>member
-1 MINKIIDTL
+1 MINKIIDRL
-10 TSCGFEVKKSGA
+10 TSCGFEVKNSGA
-22 IYKQAATNKD
+22 IYKQAASNKD
-32 KEKKGQLNSNKNN
+32 KEKKGQLNDRS

-139 LFPYIDYNNDFITA
+139 LFPYINYNNDFITA
-153 KIVQYNSITGKRNKD
+153 KIVQYNSITGKRVKSQYSQN
-168 LHANNFHSYKPIK
+168 AFHSYKPIK
-181 NQLGFDIEKKI
+181 NQLGITDKI

-238 AANLKNKDYSFLLNR
+238 LGNLKNKDYSFLLNR
-253 DVYLYPDAGVQSWAE
+253 DVYLYPDNGASEWHE

-290 DVVDYLEHDLWLEIE
+290 DVVDYIEHDLWLEIE

-320 ELNFS
+320 EFNFS

-331 DRFCSTITKE
+331 DKFCTTITKE
-341 LGLIYYT
+341 LGLTYYT
-348 EQSDK
+348 EAIDD
-353 ERDKQGYYIGKHFK
+353 EREKYGYFVGRHFK
-367 ISNYGEFYCIT
+367 LSNKQFHCIT
-378 ANVDVNRY
+378 ANVNVNRY
-386 EFIDNKKVKPTAE
+386 DFVDDKKVKPTE
-399 ILLKRLEQ
+399 KVLIKRLEQ
-407 TFRVLKKLNPGE
+407 TFRVLKKLNPEE
-419 NISYHFDKI
+419 NICNHFEKI
-428 LNHVLENSNYLF
+428 LNHVLENGNYLF
-440 NKYYILNELMP
+440 NKNFVLKDLMP
-451 MWAND
+451 MWDND
-456 TNVLNA
+456 TNVVSQ
-462 YIKKRDWVKLNTTIK
+462 YIKTRDWVKLSNTITNEVDFQK
-477 DDAEFTRLL
+477 YLWR
-486 NDDRKAAATNII
+486 DRKRYDTYLM
-498 LKELEPLVNKG
+498 LKELDA
-509 EYIEPKL
+509 L
-516 LGLFKAQFNPFVF
+516 LKQNTFIQLSDVGLSSKRTNSFIA
-529 NLIKDYNKNV
+529 NLIETYNETV
-539 IGCNTVNNY
+539 LGCNTINNY
-548 NEKIKVCQ
+548 NEKLKVCQ

-571 KKVQK
+571 KKIQNFATLYK
-576 YHTTYNN
+576 R
-583 TYIACAQN
+583 TYIVWQKN
-591 VPTFKKPNQNIV
+591 VPTFKMPNQNIV
-603 ETNTMVAKRIVKEY
+603 ETHTLVSKRIIREY
-617 FNFKPKRNALKNI
+617 FNFKPKRNALNNLQ
-630 RTIIEYYLSNP
+630 TIVEYYIANP
-641 NDISIERIKI
+641 NDIEVEKIED
-651 GKTTRLVTK
+651 RLQAK
-660 NNISLAQMRETLE
+660 NNISLLKMKQTLKE
-673 QQKVTQGLTAK
+673 QNASSGITCKD
-684 EAFDYPLDLSD
+684 AFDYPLDLTD
-695 SILNIP
+695 SILNIS
-701 QEAAMQENAQFLY
+701 QEDAMQENAQFLY

-721 PEVSEVEK
+721 PEVTEVEK

-741 QVNTV
+741 QVNTI

>member
-1 MINKIIDTL
+1 MQNMIIERL
-10 TSCGFEVKKSGA
+10 TSCGFKVTNNGI
-22 IYKQAATNKD
+22 IYKQSATNKS
-32 KEKKGQLNSNKNN
+32 KEKAGQLNDRS

-63 KEILGNDFVYTP
+63 RDILGSNFT
-75 NVFLG
+75 LG
-80 KSPHGDHTQKE
+80 GVGSELHVVKTTTTQI
-91 QVVFT
+91 QHNFT
-96 FEDYIKST
+96 FEDYIKTTKKKNQFGIYLNS
-104 QAKNNFSRYL
+104 QAE
-114 FNQAP
+114 
-119 NLSNLYDIRGIKTGY
+119 NLTSLYDIRGVKNGY
-134 LKDAV
+134 LEDAT
-139 LFPYIDYNNDFITA
+139 LLPYIDYNNNFITA
-153 KIVQYNSITGKRNKD
+153 KIVKYNTKTGKRNKAQYSNSWF
-168 LHANNFHSYKPIK
+168 HAYKPIK
-181 NQLGFDIEKKI
+181 KELGITDKIQKKI
-192 EKKYTCFFGEHLVP
+192 NCFFGENLVA

-226 LFEDI
+226 LFENI
-231 VFIATGG
+231 VFIASGG
-238 AANLKNKDYSFLLNR
+238 LGKLKTLDYKFLLNR
-253 DVYLYPDAGVQSWAE
+253 DVSLYPDNGASEWHE

-280 LEAPEVKEGN
+280 LEAKGTKGS
-290 DVVDYLEHDLWLEIE
+290 DAADYLEHDLWLEIE

-456 TNVLNA
+456 ANVLNA

>member
-1 MINKIIDTL
+1 MNYKVIDRL
-10 TSCGFEVKKSGA
+10 QSCGFKVTNSGI
-22 IYKQAATNKD
+22 IYKQSTTNKS
-32 KEKKGQLNSNKNN
+32 KEKAGQLNDRS

-63 KEILGNDFVYTP
+63 RDILGSNFT
-75 NVFLG
+75 LG
-80 KSPHGDHTQKE
+80 GVGSELHVVKTTTTQI
-91 QVVFT
+91 QHNFT
-96 FEDYIKST
+96 FEDYIKTTKKKNQFGIYLNS
-104 QAKNNFSRYL
+104 QAE
-114 FNQAP
+114 
-119 NLSNLYDIRGIKTGY
+119 NLTSLYDIRGVKNGY
-134 LKDAV
+134 LEDAT
-139 LFPYIDYNNDFITA
+139 LLPYIDYNNNFITA
-153 KIVQYNSITGKRNKD
+153 KIVKYNTKTGKRNKAQYSNSWF
-168 LHANNFHSYKPIK
+168 HAYKPIK
-181 NQLGFDIEKKI
+181 KELGITDKIQKKI
-192 EKKYTCFFGEHLVP
+192 NCFFGENLVA

-226 LFEDI
+226 LFENI
-231 VFIATGG
+231 VFIASGG
-238 AANLKNKDYSFLLNR
+238 LGKLKTLDYKFLLNR
-253 DVYLYPDAGVQSWAE
+253 DVSLYPDNGASEWHE

-280 LEAPEVKEGN
+280 LEAKGTKGS
-290 DVVDYLEHDLWLEIE
+290 DAADYLEHDLWLEIE

-348 EQSDK
+348 EQTDK

-407 TFRVLKKLNPGE
+407 TFRVLKKLNPEE

-498 LKELEPLVNKG
+498 LKELEPRVNKG

>member
-1 MINKIIDTL
+1 MINKIIDRL
-10 TSCGFEVKKSGA
+10 ISCGFEVKKSGA

-32 KEKKGQLNSNKNN
+32 KEKKGQLNDRS

-139 LFPYIDYNNDFITA
+139 LFPYINYNNDFITA
-153 KIVQYNSITGKRNKD
+153 KIVQYNSITGKRVKSQYSQN
-168 LHANNFHSYKPIK
+168 AFHSYKPIK
-181 NQLGFDIEKKI
+181 NQLGITDKI

-238 AANLKNKDYSFLLNR
+238 LGNLKNKDYSFLLNR
-253 DVYLYPDAGVQSWAE
+253 DVYLYPDNGASEWHE

-290 DVVDYLEHDLWLEIE
+290 DVVDYIEHDLWLEIE

-320 ELNFS
+320 EFNFS

-331 DRFCSTITKE
+331 DKFCTTITKE
-341 LGLIYYT
+341 LGLTYYT
-348 EQSDK
+348 EAIDD
-353 ERDKQGYYIGKHFK
+353 EREKYGYFVGKHFK
-367 ISNYGEFYCIT
+367 LSNKQFHCIT
-378 ANVDVNRY
+378 ANVNVNRY
-386 EFIDNKKVKPTAE
+386 DFVDDKKVKPTE
-399 ILLKRLEQ
+399 KVLIKRLEQ
-407 TFRVLKKLNPGE
+407 TFRVLKKLNPEE
-419 NISYHFDKI
+419 NICNHFEKI
-428 LNHVLENSNYLF
+428 LNHVLENGNYLF
-440 NKYYILNELMP
+440 NKNFVLKDLMP
-451 MWAND
+451 MWDND
-456 TNVLNA
+456 TNVVSQ
-462 YIKKRDWVKLNTTIK
+462 YIKTRDWVKLSNTITNEVDFQK
-477 DDAEFTRLL
+477 YLWR
-486 NDDRKAAATNII
+486 DRKRYDTYLM
-498 LKELEPLVNKG
+498 LKELDA
-509 EYIEPKL
+509 L
-516 LGLFKAQFNPFVF
+516 LKQNTFIQLSDVGLSSKRTNSFIA
-529 NLIKDYNKNV
+529 NLIETYNETV
-539 IGCNTVNNY
+539 LGCNTINNFLSKV
-548 NEKIKVCQ
+548 KISQ
-556 YLQHVEAYT
+556 YLQHVDAYT
-565 NHYENP
+565 NQYENP
-571 KKVQK
+571 KKIQNFATLYK
-576 YHTTYNN
+576 R
-583 TYIACAQN
+583 TYIVWQKN
-591 VPTFKKPNQNIV
+591 VPTFKMPNQNIV
-603 ETNTMVAKRIVKEY
+603 ETHTLVSKRIIREY
-617 FNFKPKRNALKNI
+617 FNFKPKRNALNNLQ
-630 RTIIEYYLSNP
+630 TIVEYYIANP
-641 NDISIERIKI
+641 NDIEVEKIED
-651 GKTTRLVTK
+651 RLQAK
-660 NNISLAQMRETLE
+660 NNISLLKMKQTLKE
-673 QQKVTQGLTAK
+673 QNAPSGITCKD
-684 EAFDYPLDLSD
+684 AFDYPLDLTD
-695 SILNIP
+695 SILNIS
-701 QEAAMQENAQFLY
+701 QEDAMQENAQFLY

-721 PEVSEVEK
+721 PEVTEVEK

-741 QVNTV
+741 QVNTI

>member
-1 MINKIIDTL
+1 MNYKVIDRL
-10 TSCGFEVKKSGA
+10 QSCGFKVTNSGI
-22 IYKQAATNKD
+22 IYKQSTTNKS
-32 KEKKGQLNSNKNN
+32 KEKAGQLNDRS

-63 KEILGNDFVYTP
+63 RDILGSNFTP
-75 NVFLG
+75 
-80 KSPHGDHTQKE
+80 GDVGSSLHDAKTNNTEIQHN
-91 QVVFT
+91 FT
-96 FEDYIKST
+96 FEDYIKTTKKKNQFGIYLKS
-104 QAKNNFSRYL
+104 QAE
-114 FNQAP
+114 
-119 NLSNLYDIRGIKTGY
+119 NLTSLYDIRGVKNGY
-134 LKDAV
+134 LEDAT
-139 LFPYIDYNNDFITA
+139 LLPYIDYNNNFITA
-153 KIVQYNSITGKRNKD
+153 KIVKYNTKTGKRNKAQYSNSWF
-168 LHANNFHSYKPIK
+168 HAYKPIK
-181 NQLGFDIEKKI
+181 KDLGITDKIKKKI
-192 EKKYTCFFGEHLVP
+192 NCFFGENLVA

-226 LFEDI
+226 LFENI
-231 VFIATGG
+231 VFIASGG
-238 AANLKNKDYSFLLNR
+238 LGKLKTLDYKFLLNR
-253 DVYLYPDAGVQSWAE
+253 DVSLYPDNGAKEWHE

-280 LEAPEVKEGN
+280 LEAKGTKGS
-290 DVVDYLEHDLWLEIE
+290 DAVDYLEHDLWLEIE

-314 SIEASN
+314 KITPGSD
-320 ELNFS
+320 LNFS
-325 YKEKQT
+325 YKEKQS

-407 TFRVLKKLNPGE
+407 TFRVLKKLNPEE

-428 LNHVLENSNYLF
+428 LNHILENSNYLF

-456 TNVLNA
+456 ANVLNA

-477 DDAEFTRLL
+477 DDAEFTRFL
-486 NDDRKAAATNII
+486 NDDRKAAATNIL
-498 LKELEPLVNKG
+498 LKELEPLVNNG

-516 LGLFKAQFNPFVF
+516 MGLFRAQCNPFVF

-548 NEKIKVCQ
+548 NEKLKVCQ
-556 YLQHVEAYT
+556 YLQHVEAYI

-576 YHTTYNN
+576 KHTTYNN
-583 TYIACAQN
+583 TYIGCAQN
-591 VPTFKKPNQNIV
+591 VPTFKNPNQNIV
-603 ETNTMVAKRIVKEY
+603 ENNTMVAKRIVREY
-617 FNFKPKRNALKNI
+617 FNFKPKRNALKNLK
-630 RTIIEYYLSNP
+630 TIIEYYLSNP

-651 GKTTRLVTK
+651 GKTIRLVTK
-660 NNISLAQMRETLE
+660 NNISLAQMRETIE
-673 QQKVTQGLTAK
+673 QQKVSSGLTTK
-684 EAFDYPLDLSD
+684 EAFNYPLDLSD
-695 SILNIP
+695 SILNIS

>member
-1 MINKIIDTL
+1 MNYKVIDRL
-10 TSCGFEVKKSGA
+10 QSCGFKVTNSGI
-22 IYKQAATNKD
+22 IYKQSTTNKS
-32 KEKKGQLNSNKNN
+32 KEKAGQLNDRS

-63 KEILGNDFVYTP
+63 RDILGSNFT
-75 NVFLG
+75 LG
-80 KSPHGDHTQKE
+80 GVGSELHVVKTTTTQI
-91 QVVFT
+91 QHNFT
-96 FEDYIKST
+96 FEDYIKTTKKKNQFGIYLNS
-104 QAKNNFSRYL
+104 QAE
-114 FNQAP
+114 
-119 NLSNLYDIRGIKTGY
+119 NLTSLYDIRGVKNGY
-134 LKDAV
+134 LEDAT
-139 LFPYIDYNNDFITA
+139 LLPYIDYNNNFITA
-153 KIVQYNSITGKRNKD
+153 KIVKYNTKTGKRNKAQYSNSWF
-168 LHANNFHSYKPIK
+168 HAYKPIK
-181 NQLGFDIEKKI
+181 KELGITDKIQKKI
-192 EKKYTCFFGEHLVP
+192 NCFFGENLVA

-226 LFEDI
+226 LFENI
-231 VFIATGG
+231 VFIASGG
-238 AANLKNKDYSFLLNR
+238 LGKLKTLDYKFLLNR
-253 DVYLYPDAGVQSWAE
+253 DVSLYPDNGASEWHE

-280 LEAPEVKEGN
+280 LEAKGTKGS
-290 DVVDYLEHDLWLEIE
+290 DAADYLEHDLWLEIE

-348 EQSDK
+348 EQTDK

-407 TFRVLKKLNPGE
+407 TFRVLKKLNPEE

>member
-1 MINKIIDTL
+1 MNYKVIDRL
-10 TSCGFEVKKSGA
+10 QSCGFKVTNSGI
-22 IYKQAATNKD
+22 IYKQSTTNKS
-32 KEKKGQLNSNKNN
+32 KEKAGQLNDRS

-63 KEILGNDFVYTP
+63 RDILGSNFT
-75 NVFLG
+75 LG
-80 KSPHGDHTQKE
+80 GVGSELHVVKTTTTQI
-91 QVVFT
+91 QHNFT
-96 FEDYIKST
+96 FEDYIKTTKKKNQFGIYLNS
-104 QAKNNFSRYL
+104 QAE
-114 FNQAP
+114 
-119 NLSNLYDIRGIKTGY
+119 NLTSLYDIRGVKNGY
-134 LKDAV
+134 LEDAT
-139 LFPYIDYNNDFITA
+139 LLPYIDYNNNFITA
-153 KIVQYNSITGKRNKD
+153 KIVKYNTKTGKRNKAQYSNSWF
-168 LHANNFHSYKPIK
+168 HAYKPIK
-181 NQLGFDIEKKI
+181 KELGITDKIQKKI
-192 EKKYTCFFGEHLVP
+192 NCFFGENLVA

-226 LFEDI
+226 LFENI
-231 VFIATGG
+231 VFIASGG
-238 AANLKNKDYSFLLNR
+238 LGKLKTLDYKFLLNR
-253 DVYLYPDAGVQSWAE
+253 DVSLYPDNGASEWHE

-280 LEAPEVKEGN
+280 LEAKGTKGS
-290 DVVDYLEHDLWLEIE
+290 DAADYLEHDLWLEIE

-348 EQSDK
+348 EQTDK

-456 TNVLNA
+456 ANVLNA

>member
-1 MINKIIDTL
+1 MQNMIIERL
-10 TSCGFEVKKSGA
+10 TSCGFKVTNSGI
-22 IYKQAATNKD
+22 IYKQSATNKS
-32 KEKKGQLNSNKNN
+32 KEKAGQLNDRS

-63 KEILGNDFVYTP
+63 RDILGSNFT
-75 NVFLG
+75 LG
-80 KSPHGDHTQKE
+80 GVGSELHVVKTTTTQI
-91 QVVFT
+91 QHNFT
-96 FEDYIKST
+96 FEDYIKTTKKKNQFGIYLNS
-104 QAKNNFSRYL
+104 QAE
-114 FNQAP
+114 
-119 NLSNLYDIRGIKTGY
+119 NLTSLYDIRGVKNGY
-134 LKDAV
+134 LEDAT
-139 LFPYIDYNNDFITA
+139 LLPYIDYNNNFITA
-153 KIVQYNSITGKRNKD
+153 KIVKYNTKTGKRNKAQYSNSWF
-168 LHANNFHSYKPIK
+168 HAYKPIK
-181 NQLGFDIEKKI
+181 KELGITDKIQKKI
-192 EKKYTCFFGEHLVP
+192 NCFFGENLVA

-226 LFEDI
+226 LFENI
-231 VFIATGG
+231 VFIASGG
-238 AANLKNKDYSFLLNR
+238 LGKLKTLDYKFLLNR
-253 DVYLYPDAGVQSWAE
+253 DVSLYPDNGASEWHK

-280 LEAPEVKEGN
+280 LEAKGTKGS
-290 DVVDYLEHDLWLEIE
+290 DAADYLEHDLWLEIE
-305 AELNKIANR
+305 AELNKIANQN
-314 SIEASN
+314 IEASN

-407 TFRVLKKLNPGE
+407 TFRVLKKLNPEE

-456 TNVLNA
+456 ANVLNA

-498 LKELEPLVNKG
+498 LKELEPLINKG

-617 FNFKPKRNALKNI
+617 FNFKPKRNALKNLKI
-630 RTIIEYYLSNP
+630 IIEYYLSNP

>member
-1 MINKIIDTL
+1 MINKIIDRL

-96 FEDYIKST
+96 FEDYIKTT

-139 LFPYIDYNNDFITA
+139 LFPYINYNNDFITA

-168 LHANNFHSYKPIK
+168 YFANNFHSYKPIK
-181 NQLGFDIEKKI
+181 NQLGFDIEKVI
-192 EKKYTCFFGEHLVP
+192 EKKFTCFFGEHLVP

-238 AANLKNKDYSFLLNR
+238 LGNLKNKDYSFLLNR
-253 DVYLYPDAGVQSWAE
+253 DVYLYPDNGASEWHE

-280 LEAPEVKEGN
+280 LEAPEVKEGS
-290 DVVDYLEHDLWLEIE
+290 DAVDYLEHDLWLEIE

-320 ELNFS
+320 EFNFS

-331 DRFCSTITKE
+331 DKFCTTITKE
-341 LGLIYYT
+341 LGLTYYT
-348 EQSDK
+348 EANDK
-353 ERDKQGYYIGKHFK
+353 EREKYGYFVGRHFK
-367 ISNYGEFYCIT
+367 LSNKEFHCIT
-378 ANVDVNRY
+378 ANVNVNRY
-386 EFIDNKKVKPTAE
+386 DFVEGKKVKPTE
-399 ILLKRLEQ
+399 KVLIKRLEQ
-407 TFRVLKKLNPGE
+407 TFRVLKKLNPEE
-419 NISYHFDKI
+419 NICNHFEKI
-428 LNHVLENSNYLF
+428 LNHVLENGNYLF
-440 NKYYILNELMP
+440 NKNFVLKDLMP
-451 MWAND
+451 MWDND
-456 TNVLNA
+456 TNVVSQ
-462 YIKKRDWVKLNTTIK
+462 YIKTRDWVKLSNTITNEVDFQK
-477 DDAEFTRLL
+477 YLWR
-486 NDDRKAAATNII
+486 DRKRYDTYLMLKDLEALLKQNTFIQLSDVGLNSKRTNSFI
-498 LKELEPLVNKG
+498 
-509 EYIEPKL
+509 
-516 LGLFKAQFNPFVF
+516 A
-529 NLIKDYNKNV
+529 NLIETYNETV
-539 IGCNTVNNY
+539 LGCNTINNY
-548 NEKIKVCQ
+548 NEKLKVCQ
-556 YLQHVEAYT
+556 YLQHVEVYT

-571 KKVQK
+571 KKIQNFATLYK
-576 YHTTYNN
+576 R
-583 TYIACAQN
+583 TYIVWQKN
-591 VPTFKKPNQNIV
+591 VPTFKMPNQNIV
-603 ETNTMVAKRIVKEY
+603 ETHTLVSKRIVREY
-617 FNFKPKRNALKNI
+617 FNFKPKRNALNNLQ
-630 RTIIEYYLSNP
+630 TIVEYYIANP
-641 NDISIERIKI
+641 NDIEVEKIED
-651 GKTTRLVTK
+651 RLQAK
-660 NNISLAQMRETLE
+660 NNISLLKMKQTLKE
-673 QQKVTQGLTAK
+673 QNAPSGITCKD
-684 EAFDYPLDLSD
+684 AFDYPLDLSD

-701 QEAAMQENAQFLY
+701 QEDAMQENAQFLY

-721 PEVSEVEK
+721 PEVTEVEK

>member
-1 MINKIIDTL
+1 MNYKVIDRL
-10 TSCGFEVKKSGA
+10 QSCGFKVTNSGI
-22 IYKQAATNKD
+22 IYKQSTTNKS
-32 KEKKGQLNSNKNN
+32 KEKAGQLNDRS

-63 KEILGNDFVYTP
+63 RDILGSNFT
-75 NVFLG
+75 LG
-80 KSPHGDHTQKE
+80 GVGSELHVVKTNNTQI
-91 QVVFT
+91 QHNFT
-96 FEDYIKST
+96 FEDYIKTTKKKNQFGIYLNS
-104 QAKNNFSRYL
+104 QAE
-114 FNQAP
+114 
-119 NLSNLYDIRGIKTGY
+119 NLTSLYDIRGVKNGY
-134 LKDAV
+134 LEDAT
-139 LFPYIDYNNDFITA
+139 LLPYIDYNNNFITA
-153 KIVQYNSITGKRNKD
+153 KIVKYNTKTGKRNKAQYSNSWF
-168 LHANNFHSYKPIK
+168 HAYKPIK
-181 NQLGFDIEKKI
+181 KELGITDKIQKKI
-192 EKKYTCFFGEHLVP
+192 NCFFGENLVA

-226 LFEDI
+226 LFENI
-231 VFIATGG
+231 VFIASGG
-238 AANLKNKDYSFLLNR
+238 LGKLKTLDYKFLLNR
-253 DVYLYPDAGVQSWAE
+253 DVSLYPDNGASEWHE

-280 LEAPEVKEGN
+280 LEAKGTKGS
-290 DVVDYLEHDLWLEIE
+290 DAADYLEHDLWLEIE
-305 AELNKIANR
+305 AELNKIANQN
-314 SIEASN
+314 IEASN

-407 TFRVLKKLNPGE
+407 TFRVLKKLNPEE

-456 TNVLNA
+456 ANVLNA

-498 LKELEPLVNKG
+498 LKELEPLINKG

-576 YHTTYNN
+576 YHTTYSN
-583 TYIACAQN
+583 TYIGCAQN

-617 FNFKPKRNALKNI
+617 FNFKPKRNALKNLKI
-630 RTIIEYYLSNP
+630 IIEYYLSNP
-641 NDISIERIKI
+641 NDISIERIKK

-695 SILNIP
+695 SILNIS

>member
-1 MINKIIDTL
+1 MNYKVIDRL
-10 TSCGFEVKKSGA
+10 QSCGFKVTNSGI
-22 IYKQAATNKD
+22 IYKQSTTNKS
-32 KEKKGQLNSNKNN
+32 KEKAGQLNDRS

-63 KEILGNDFVYTP
+63 RDILGSNFT
-75 NVFLG
+75 LG
-80 KSPHGDHTQKE
+80 GVGSELHVVKTNNTQI
-91 QVVFT
+91 QHNFT
-96 FEDYIKST
+96 FEDYIKTTKKKNQFGIYLNS
-104 QAKNNFSRYL
+104 QAE
-114 FNQAP
+114 
-119 NLSNLYDIRGIKTGY
+119 NLTSLYDIRGVKNGY
-134 LKDAV
+134 LEDAT
-139 LFPYIDYNNDFITA
+139 LLPYIDYNNNFITA
-153 KIVQYNSITGKRNKD
+153 KIVKYNTKTGKRNKAQYSNSWF
-168 LHANNFHSYKPIK
+168 HAYKPIK
-181 NQLGFDIEKKI
+181 KELGITDKIQKKI
-192 EKKYTCFFGEHLVP
+192 NCFFGENLVA

-226 LFEDI
+226 LFENI
-231 VFIATGG
+231 VFIASGG
-238 AANLKNKDYSFLLNR
+238 LGKLKTLDYKFLLNR
-253 DVYLYPDAGVQSWAE
+253 DVSLYPDNGASEWHE

-280 LEAPEVKEGN
+280 LEAKGTKGS
-290 DVVDYLEHDLWLEIE
+290 DAADYLEHDLWLEIE
-305 AELNKIANR
+305 AELNKIANQN
-314 SIEASN
+314 IEASN

-407 TFRVLKKLNPGE
+407 TFRVLKKLNPEE

-428 LNHVLENSNYLF
+428 LNHILENSNYLF

-456 TNVLNA
+456 ANVLNA

-498 LKELEPLVNKG
+498 LKELEPLINKG

-556 YLQHVEAYT
+556 YLQHVEAYI

-630 RTIIEYYLSNP
+630 TTIIEYYLSNP
-641 NDISIERIKI
+641 NDISIERIKK
-651 GKTTRLVTK
+651 GKTTRLATK

-695 SILNIP
+695 SILNIS

>member
-1 MINKIIDTL
+1 MINKIIDRL
-10 TSCGFEVKKSGA
+10 TSCGFEVKPNGQIFQRSSNTRKL
-22 IYKQAATNKD
+22 K
-32 KEKKGQLNSNKNN
+32 KKGQLNSDKNN
-45 VYFYAQ
+45 VFFFSP
-51 NVAPFKH
+51 NVHPFKE

-192 EKKYTCFFGEHLVP
+192 EKPYTCFFGEHLVP

-253 DVYLYPDAGVQSWAE
+253 DVYLYPDSGVKSWAE

-280 LEAPEVKEGN
+280 LEAPEVKEGD
-290 DVVDYLEHDLWLEIE
+290 DVVDYLEDNLWLEIE

-320 ELNFS
+320 EFNFS

-331 DRFCSTITKE
+331 DKFCTTITKE
-341 LGLIYYT
+341 LGLTYYT
-348 EQSDK
+348 EAIDD
-353 ERDKQGYYIGKHFK
+353 EREKYGYFVGRHFK
-367 ISNYGEFYCIT
+367 LSNKQFHCIT
-378 ANVDVNRY
+378 ANVNVNRY
-386 EFIDNKKVKPTAE
+386 DFVDDKKVKPTE
-399 ILLKRLEQ
+399 KVLIKRLEQ
-407 TFRVLKKLNPGE
+407 TFRVLKKLNPEE
-419 NISYHFDKI
+419 NICNHFEKI
-428 LNHVLENSNYLF
+428 LNHVLENGNYLF
-440 NKYYILNELMP
+440 NKNFVLKDLMP
-451 MWAND
+451 MWDND
-456 TNVLNA
+456 TNVVSQ
-462 YIKKRDWVKLNTTIK
+462 YIKTRDWVKLSNTITNEVDFQK
-477 DDAEFTRLL
+477 YLWR
-486 NDDRKAAATNII
+486 DRKRYDTYLMLKDLEALLKQNTFIQLSDVGLSSKRTNSFI
-498 LKELEPLVNKG
+498 
-509 EYIEPKL
+509 
-516 LGLFKAQFNPFVF
+516 A
-529 NLIKDYNKNV
+529 NLIETYNETV
-539 IGCNTVNNY
+539 LGCNTINNFLSKV
-548 NEKIKVCQ
+548 KISQ
-556 YLQHVEAYT
+556 YLQHVEVYT

-571 KKVQK
+571 KKIQNFATLYK
-576 YHTTYNN
+576 R
-583 TYIACAQN
+583 TYIVWQKN
-591 VPTFKKPNQNIV
+591 VPTFKMPNQNIV
-603 ETNTMVAKRIVKEY
+603 ETHTLVSKRIIREY
-617 FNFKPKRNALKNI
+617 FNFKPKRNALNNLQ
-630 RTIIEYYLSNP
+630 TIVEYYIANP
-641 NDISIERIKI
+641 NDIEVEKIEN
-651 GKTTRLVTK
+651 RLQAK
-660 NNISLAQMRETLE
+660 NNISLLKMKQTLKE
-673 QQKVTQGLTAK
+673 QNAPSGITCKD
-684 EAFDYPLDLSD
+684 AFDYPLDLTD
-695 SILNIP
+695 SILNIS
-701 QEAAMQENAQFLY
+701 QEDAMQENAQFLY

-721 PEVSEVEK
+721 PEVTEVEK

>member
-1 MINKIIDTL
+1 MINKIIDRL
-10 TSCGFEVKKSGA
+10 TSCGFEVKPNGQIFQRSSNTRKL
-22 IYKQAATNKD
+22 K
-32 KEKKGQLNSNKNN
+32 KKGQLNSDKNN
-45 VYFYAQ
+45 VFFFSP
-51 NVAPFKH
+51 NVHPFKE

-192 EKKYTCFFGEHLVP
+192 EKPYTCFFGEHLVP

-253 DVYLYPDAGVQSWAE
+253 DVYLYPDSGVKSWAE

-280 LEAPEVKEGN
+280 LEAPEVKEGD
-290 DVVDYLEHDLWLEIE
+290 DVVDYLEDNLWLEIE

-320 ELNFS
+320 EFNFS

-331 DRFCSTITKE
+331 DKFCTTITKE
-341 LGLIYYT
+341 LGLTYYT
-348 EQSDK
+348 EAIDD
-353 ERDKQGYYIGKHFK
+353 EREKYGYFVGRHFK
-367 ISNYGEFYCIT
+367 LSNKQFHCIT
-378 ANVDVNRY
+378 ANVNVNRY
-386 EFIDNKKVKPTAE
+386 DFVDDKKVKPTE
-399 ILLKRLEQ
+399 KVLIKRLEQ
-407 TFRVLKKLNPGE
+407 TFRVLKKLNPDE
-419 NISYHFDKI
+419 NICNHFEKI
-428 LNHVLENSNYLF
+428 LNHVLENGNYLF
-440 NKYYILNELMP
+440 NKNFVLKDLMP
-451 MWAND
+451 MWDND
-456 TNVLNA
+456 TNVVSQ
-462 YIKKRDWVKLNTTIK
+462 YIKTRDWVKLSNTITNEVDFQK
-477 DDAEFTRLL
+477 YLWR
-486 NDDRKAAATNII
+486 DRKRYDTYLMLKDLEALLKQNTFIQLSDVGLSSKRTNSFI
-498 LKELEPLVNKG
+498 
-509 EYIEPKL
+509 
-516 LGLFKAQFNPFVF
+516 A
-529 NLIKDYNKNV
+529 NLIETYNETV
-539 IGCNTVNNY
+539 LGCNTINNY
-548 NEKIKVCQ
+548 NEKLKVCQ
-556 YLQHVEAYT
+556 YLQHVEVYT

-571 KKVQK
+571 KKIQNFATLYK
-576 YHTTYNN
+576 R
-583 TYIACAQN
+583 TYIVWQKN
-591 VPTFKKPNQNIV
+591 VPTFKMPNQNIV
-603 ETNTMVAKRIVKEY
+603 ETHTLVSKRIIREY
-617 FNFKPKRNALKNI
+617 FNFKPKRNALNNLQ
-630 RTIIEYYLSNP
+630 TIVEYYIANP
-641 NDISIERIKI
+641 NDIEVEKIED
-651 GKTTRLVTK
+651 RLQAK
-660 NNISLAQMRETLE
+660 NNISLLKMKQTLKE
-673 QQKVTQGLTAK
+673 QNAPSGITCKD
-684 EAFDYPLDLSD
+684 AFDYPLDLTD
-695 SILNIP
+695 SILNIS
-701 QEAAMQENAQFLY
+701 QEDAMQENAQFLY

-721 PEVSEVEK
+721 PEVTEVEK

>member
-1 MINKIIDTL
+1 MNYKVIDRL
-10 TSCGFEVKKSGA
+10 QSCGFKVTNSGI
-22 IYKQAATNKD
+22 IYKQSTTNKS
-32 KEKKGQLNSNKNN
+32 KEKAGQLNDRS

-63 KEILGNDFVYTP
+63 RDILGLDYTP
-75 NVFLG
+75 
-80 KSPHGDHTQKE
+80 GDVGSSLHDAKTNNTEIQHN
-91 QVVFT
+91 FT
-96 FEDYIKST
+96 FEDYIKTTKKKNQFGIYLKS
-104 QAKNNFSRYL
+104 QAE
-114 FNQAP
+114 
-119 NLSNLYDIRGIKTGY
+119 NLTSLYDIRGVKNGY
-134 LKDAV
+134 LEDAT
-139 LFPYIDYNNDFITA
+139 LLPYIDYNNNFITA
-153 KIVQYNSITGKRNKD
+153 KIVKYNTKTGKRNKAQYSNSWF
-168 LHANNFHSYKPIK
+168 HAYKPIK
-181 NQLGFDIEKKI
+181 KELGITDKIKKKI
-192 EKKYTCFFGEHLVP
+192 NCFFGENLVA

-226 LFEDI
+226 LFENI
-231 VFIATGG
+231 VFIASGG
-238 AANLKNKDYSFLLNR
+238 LGKLKTLDYKFLLNR
-253 DVYLYPDAGVQSWAE
+253 DVSLYPDNGAKEWHE

-280 LEAPEVKEGN
+280 LEAKGTKGS
-290 DVVDYLEHDLWLEIE
+290 DAVDYLEHDLWLEIE
-305 AELNKIANR
+305 DELNKIANR
-314 SIEASN
+314 KITPGSD
-320 ELNFS
+320 LNFS
-325 YKEKQT
+325 YKEKQS

-348 EQSDK
+348 EQTDK

-407 TFRVLKKLNPGE
+407 TFRVLKKLNPEE

-456 TNVLNA
+456 ANVLNA

-477 DDAEFTRLL
+477 DDAEFTRFL
-486 NDDRKAAATNII
+486 NDDRKAAATNIL
-498 LKELEPLVNKG
+498 LKELEPLVNNG

-516 LGLFKAQFNPFVF
+516 MGLFRAQCNPFVF

-548 NEKIKVCQ
+548 NEKLKVCQ

-576 YHTTYNN
+576 YHTTYSN
-583 TYIACAQN
+583 TYIGCAQN
-591 VPTFKKPNQNIV
+591 VPTFKNPNQNIV
-603 ETNTMVAKRIVKEY
+603 ETNTMVAKRIVREY
-617 FNFKPKRNALKNI
+617 FNFKPKRNALKNLK
-630 RTIIEYYLSNP
+630 TIIEYYLSNP

-673 QQKVTQGLTAK
+673 QQKVSSGLTTK
-684 EAFDYPLDLSD
+684 EAFNYPLDLSD
-695 SILNIP
+695 SILNIS

>member
-1 MINKIIDTL
+1 MQNMIIERL
-10 TSCGFEVKKSGA
+10 TSCGFKVTNSGI
-22 IYKQAATNKD
+22 IYKQSATNKS
-32 KEKKGQLNSNKNN
+32 KEKAGQLNDRS

-63 KEILGNDFVYTP
+63 RDILGSNFT
-75 NVFLG
+75 LG
-80 KSPHGDHTQKE
+80 GVGSELHVVKTTTTQI
-91 QVVFT
+91 QHNFT
-96 FEDYIKST
+96 FEDYIKTTKKKNQFGIYLNS
-104 QAKNNFSRYL
+104 QAE
-114 FNQAP
+114 
-119 NLSNLYDIRGIKTGY
+119 NLTSLYDIRGVKNGY
-134 LKDAV
+134 LEDAT
-139 LFPYIDYNNDFITA
+139 LLPYIDYNNNFITA
-153 KIVQYNSITGKRNKD
+153 KIVKYNTKTGKRNKAQYSNSWF
-168 LHANNFHSYKPIK
+168 HAYKPIK
-181 NQLGFDIEKKI
+181 KELGITDKIQKKI
-192 EKKYTCFFGEHLVP
+192 NCFFGENLVA

-226 LFEDI
+226 LFENI
-231 VFIATGG
+231 VFIASGG
-238 AANLKNKDYSFLLNR
+238 LGKLKTLDYKFLLNR
-253 DVYLYPDAGVQSWAE
+253 DVSLYPDNGASEWHE

-280 LEAPEVKEGN
+280 LEAKGTKGS
-290 DVVDYLEHDLWLEIE
+290 DAADYLEHDLWLEIE

-456 TNVLNA
+456 ANVLNA

-660 NNISLAQMRETLE
+660 NIISLAQMRETLE

>member
-1 MINKIIDTL
+1 MINKIIDRL
-10 TSCGFEVKKSGA
+10 TSCGFEVKPNGQIFQRSSNTRKL
-22 IYKQAATNKD
+22 K
-32 KEKKGQLNSNKNN
+32 KKGQLNSDKNN
-45 VYFYAQ
+45 VFFFSP
-51 NVAPFKH
+51 NVHPFKE

-192 EKKYTCFFGEHLVP
+192 EKPYTCFFGEHLVP

-253 DVYLYPDAGVQSWAE
+253 DVYLYPDSGVKSWAE

-280 LEAPEVKEGN
+280 LEAPEVKEGD
-290 DVVDYLEHDLWLEIE
+290 DVVDYLEDNLWLEIE

-320 ELNFS
+320 EFNFS

-331 DRFCSTITKE
+331 DKFCTTITKE
-341 LGLIYYT
+341 LGLTYYT
-348 EQSDK
+348 EAIDD
-353 ERDKQGYYIGKHFK
+353 EREKYGYFVGRHFK
-367 ISNYGEFYCIT
+367 LSNKQFHCIT
-378 ANVDVNRY
+378 ANVNVNRY
-386 EFIDNKKVKPTAE
+386 DFVDDKKVKPTE
-399 ILLKRLEQ
+399 KVLIKRLEQ
-407 TFRVLKKLNPGE
+407 TFRVLKKLNPEE
-419 NISYHFDKI
+419 NICNHFEKI
-428 LNHVLENSNYLF
+428 LNHVLENGNYLF
-440 NKYYILNELMP
+440 NKNFVLKDLMP
-451 MWAND
+451 MWDND
-456 TNVLNA
+456 TNVVSQ
-462 YIKKRDWVKLNTTIK
+462 YIKTRDWVKLSNTITNEVDFQK
-477 DDAEFTRLL
+477 YLWR
-486 NDDRKAAATNII
+486 DRKRYDTYLMLKDLEALLKQNTFIQLSDVGLSSKRTNSFI
-498 LKELEPLVNKG
+498 
-509 EYIEPKL
+509 
-516 LGLFKAQFNPFVF
+516 A
-529 NLIKDYNKNV
+529 NLIETYNETV
-539 IGCNTVNNY
+539 LGCNTINNY
-548 NEKIKVCQ
+548 NEKLKVCQ
-556 YLQHVEAYT
+556 YLQHVEVYT

-571 KKVQK
+571 KKIQNFATLYK
-576 YHTTYNN
+576 R
-583 TYIACAQN
+583 TYIVWQKN
-591 VPTFKKPNQNIV
+591 VPTFKMPNQNIV
-603 ETNTMVAKRIVKEY
+603 ETHTLVSKRIIREY
-617 FNFKPKRNALKNI
+617 FNFKPKRNALNNLQ
-630 RTIIEYYLSNP
+630 TIVEYYIANP
-641 NDISIERIKI
+641 NDIEVEKIED
-651 GKTTRLVTK
+651 RLQAK
-660 NNISLAQMRETLE
+660 NNISLLKMKQTLKE
-673 QQKVTQGLTAK
+673 QNAPSGITCKD
-684 EAFDYPLDLSD
+684 AFDYPLDLTD

-701 QEAAMQENAQFLY
+701 QEDAMQENAQFLY

-721 PEVSEVEK
+721 PEVTEVEK

>member
-1 MINKIIDTL
+1 MNYKVIDRL
-10 TSCGFEVKKSGA
+10 QSCGFKVTNSGI
-22 IYKQAATNKD
+22 IYKQSTTNKS
-32 KEKKGQLNSNKNN
+32 KEKAGQLNDRS

-63 KEILGNDFVYTP
+63 RDILGSNFT
-75 NVFLG
+75 LG
-80 KSPHGDHTQKE
+80 GVGSELHVVKTTTTQI
-91 QVVFT
+91 QHNFT
-96 FEDYIKST
+96 FEDYIKTTKKKNQFGIYLNS
-104 QAKNNFSRYL
+104 QAE
-114 FNQAP
+114 
-119 NLSNLYDIRGIKTGY
+119 NLTSLYDIRGVKNGY
-134 LKDAV
+134 LEDAT
-139 LFPYIDYNNDFITA
+139 LLPYIDYNNNFITA
-153 KIVQYNSITGKRNKD
+153 KIVKYNTKTGKRNKAQYSNSWF
-168 LHANNFHSYKPIK
+168 HAYKPIK
-181 NQLGFDIEKKI
+181 KELGITDKIQKKI
-192 EKKYTCFFGEHLVP
+192 NCFFGENLVA

-226 LFEDI
+226 LFENI
-231 VFIATGG
+231 VFIASGG
-238 AANLKNKDYSFLLNR
+238 LGKLKTLDYKFLLNR
-253 DVYLYPDAGVQSWAE
+253 DVSLYPDNGASEWHE

-280 LEAPEVKEGN
+280 LEAKGTKGS
-290 DVVDYLEHDLWLEIE
+290 DAADYLEHDLWLEIE

-456 TNVLNA
+456 ANVLNA